1 MAGEQLNKESKD
13 LEEFQILMDWMEQQ
27 GRTETAQNLLQVAKY
42 LEEMQTQLSAMTK
55 ELQGVKQQLS
65 QFQQEQPRQQVADTI
80 QEVSSLQN
88 MMKNILEKI
97 STGTEYLKNT
107 IAQAITTVK
116 EKGKKEVKQIL
127 QKGISKIK
135 SIVENNREK
144 IAITLDKYQ
153 KLAKK
158 IDAIGEE
165 VKQVG
170 TSIRNV
176 GRLATGKD
184 AKEVSKE
191 KQGIGITRGI
201 NRPIKKHIMS
211 LQQKLERTD
220 KMLEKLDNIS
230 KALGKEVKQEQ
241 RVSIQEKLSKKK
253 EVVEQKKSSKKK
265 EQTKEKIKGLEAT
278 GSLFIIRNTF
288 FF

>member
-27 GRTETAQNLLQVAKY
+27 GRTETAQDLLQVAKY
-42 LEEMQTQLSAMTK
+42 LEEMQTQLSVMTK
-55 ELQGVKQQLS
+55 ELQEVKQQLS

-88 MMKNILEKI
+88 MMKNISEKI
-97 STGTEYLKNT
+97 STGKEQLKNT
-107 IAQAITTVK
+107 VAKAITTVR
-116 EKGKKEVKQIL
+116 EKGKEEINQVL

-135 SIVENNREK
+135 SIVEKNREK

-170 TSIRNV
+170 TSIGNV

-184 AKEVSKE
+184 VKEVSKE

-201 NRPIKKHIMS
+201 NQPVKKHIMS

-220 KMLEKLDNIS
+220 KMLEKLDKLS
-230 KALGKEVKQEQ
+230 KDLGTSKEAKQEQ
-241 RVSIQEKLSKKK
+241 RVSIQEKLSEKK
-253 EVVEQKKSSKKK
+253 EVVEQKKSAKKK
-265 EQTKEKIKGLEAT
+265 EQRLEVKGKRQEVCL
-278 GSLFIIRNTF
+278 
-288 FF
+288 

>member
-27 GRTETAQNLLQVAKY
+27 GRTETAQDLLQVAKY
-42 LEEMQTQLSAMTK
+42 LEEMQTQLSVMTK
-55 ELQGVKQQLS
+55 ELQEVKQQLS

-88 MMKNILEKI
+88 MMKNISEKI
-97 STGTEYLKNT
+97 STGKEQLKNT
-107 IAQAITTVK
+107 VAQAITTVR
-116 EKGKKEVKQIL
+116 EKGKEEINQVL

-135 SIVENNREK
+135 SIVEKNREK

-170 TSIRNV
+170 TSIGNV
-176 GRLATGKD
+176 GRLVIGKD

-201 NRPIKKHIMS
+201 NQPVKKHIVL

-220 KMLEKLDNIS
+220 KMLEKLDKLS
-230 KALGKEVKQEQ
+230 KDLGTSKEAKQEQ
-241 RVSIQEKLSKKK
+241 RVSIQEKLSEKK
-253 EVVEQKKSSKKK
+253 EVVEQKKSAKKK
-265 EQTKEKIKGLEAT
+265 EQIKENRLKGKQQEAC
-278 GSLFIIRNTF
+278 L
-288 FF
+288 

>member
-27 GRTETAQNLLQVAKY
+27 GRTETTQDLLQVAKY
-42 LEEMQTQLSAMTK
+42 LEEMQTQLSVMTK
-55 ELQGVKQQLS
+55 ELQEVKQQLS

-88 MMKNILEKI
+88 MMKNISEKI
-97 STGTEYLKNT
+97 STGKEQLKNT
-107 IAQAITTVK
+107 VAKAITTVR
-116 EKGKKEVKQIL
+116 EKGKEEINQVL

-135 SIVENNREK
+135 SIIEKNREK

-201 NRPIKKHIMS
+201 NQPVKRHIMS

-220 KMLEKLDNIS
+220 KMLEKLDKLS
-230 KALGKEVKQEQ
+230 KDLGTSKEVKQEQ
-241 RVSIQEKLSKKK
+241 RVSIQEKLLEKK
-253 EVVEQKKSSKKK
+253 EVIEQKKSVKKK
-265 EQTKEKIKGLEAT
+265 EQTKENGLKGKGKQQEAC
-278 GSLFIIRNTF
+278 L
-288 FF
+288 

>member
-1 MAGEQLNKESKD
+1 MAGEQLNKESKN

-27 GRTETAQNLLQVAKY
+27 GRTETTQDLLQVAKY
-42 LEEMQTQLSAMTK
+42 LEEMQTQLSVMTK
-55 ELQGVKQQLS
+55 ELQEVKQQLS

-88 MMKNILEKI
+88 MMKNISEKI
-97 STGTEYLKNT
+97 STGKEQLKNT
-107 IAQAITTVK
+107 VAKAITTVR
-116 EKGKKEVKQIL
+116 EKGKEEINQVL

-135 SIVENNREK
+135 SIIEKNREK

-153 KLAKK
+153 KLSKK

-170 TSIRNV
+170 TSIGNV

-201 NRPIKKHIMS
+201 NQPIKKHIVS

-220 KMLEKLDNIS
+220 KMLEKLDKLS
-230 KALGKEVKQEQ
+230 KDLGTSKEAKQEQ
-241 RVSIQEKLSKKK
+241 RVSIQEKLLEKK
-253 EVVEQKKSSKKK
+253 EVIEQKKSAKKK
-265 EQTKEKIKGLEAT
+265 EQTKENGLKGKGKQQEVCL
-278 GSLFIIRNTF
+278 
-288 FF
+288 

>member
-27 GRTETAQNLLQVAKY
+27 GRTETAQDLLQVAKY
-42 LEEMQTQLSAMTK
+42 LEEMQTQLSVMTK
-55 ELQGVKQQLS
+55 ELQEVKQQLS

-88 MMKNILEKI
+88 MMKNISEKI
-97 STGTEYLKNT
+97 STGKEQLKNT
-107 IAQAITTVK
+107 VAKAITTVR
-116 EKGKKEVKQIL
+116 EKGKEEINQVL

-135 SIVENNREK
+135 SIVEKNREK

-170 TSIRNV
+170 TSIGNV

-184 AKEVSKE
+184 VKEVSKE

-201 NRPIKKHIMS
+201 NQPVKKHIMS

-220 KMLEKLDNIS
+220 KMLEKLDKLS
-230 KALGKEVKQEQ
+230 KDLGTSKEAKQEQ
-241 RVSIQEKLSKKK
+241 RVSIQEKLSEKK
-253 EVVEQKKSSKKK
+253 EVVEQKKLAKKK
-265 EQTKEKIKGLEAT
+265 EQGLGVKGKRQEAC
-278 GSLFIIRNTF
+278 L
-288 FF
+288 

>member
-1 MAGEQLNKESKD
+1 MAREQPSNELNGKKMD
-13 LEEFQILMDWMEQQ
+13 GIQILLAWMEQQ
-27 GRTETAQNLLQVAKY
+27 GKKETAQDFLQVAKY
-42 LEEMQTQLSAMTK
+42 LEEMQTQLSVMTK
-55 ELQGVKQQLS
+55 ELQEVKQQLA
-65 QFQQEQPRQQVADTI
+65 QFQQEKPRQQVAETI
-80 QEVSSLQN
+80 QEVSNLQN
-88 MMKNILEKI
+88 MITNILEKI

-116 EKGKKEVKQIL
+116 EKGKEEVKQIL

-135 SIVENNREK
+135 SIVEKNREK

-153 KLAKK
+153 KIAKK

-170 TSIRNV
+170 TSIGNV

-230 KALGKEVKQEQ
+230 KALGKKVKQEQ
-241 RVSIQEKLSKKK
+241 RVSIQEKLSEKK

-265 EQTKEKIKGLEAT
+265 EQTKEKIKGLEGKGKRQEAC
-278 GSLFIIRNTF
+278 L
-288 FF
+288 

>member
-27 GRTETAQNLLQVAKY
+27 GRTETAQDLLQVAKY
-42 LEEMQTQLSAMTK
+42 LEEMQTQLSVMTK
-55 ELQGVKQQLS
+55 ELQEVKQQLS

-88 MMKNILEKI
+88 MMKNISEKI
-97 STGTEYLKNT
+97 STGKEQLKNT
-107 IAQAITTVK
+107 VAKAITTVR
-116 EKGKKEVKQIL
+116 EKGKEEINQVL

-144 IAITLDKYQ
+144 IAITLDKYE
-153 KLAKK
+153 KIAKK

-165 VKQVG
+165 LKQVG

-201 NRPIKKHIMS
+201 NQPIKKHIVS

-220 KMLEKLDNIS
+220 SILEKLDRIS
-230 KALGKEVKQEQ
+230 NDLGTGKEEKQEQ
-241 RVSIQEKLSKKK
+241 RVSMQEKLSQKK
-253 EVVEQKKSSKKK
+253 EVVEQKKSAK
-265 EQTKEKIKGLEAT
+265 QMEKNKGKQQETCL
-278 GSLFIIRNTF
+278 S
-288 FF
+288 

>member
-27 GRTETAQNLLQVAKY
+27 GRTETAQDLLQVAKY
-42 LEEMQTQLSAMTK
+42 LEEMQTQLSVMTK
-55 ELQGVKQQLS
+55 ELQEVKQQLS

-88 MMKNILEKI
+88 MMKNISEKI
-97 STGTEYLKNT
+97 STGKEQLKNT
-107 IAQAITTVK
+107 VAKAITTVR
-116 EKGKKEVKQIL
+116 EKGKEEINQVF

-170 TSIRNV
+170 TSIGNV

-184 AKEVSKE
+184 VKEVSKE
-191 KQGIGITRGI
+191 KQGIGITRSI
-201 NRPIKKHIMS
+201 NQPIKKHILS

-220 KMLEKLDNIS
+220 KILEKLDKIA
-230 KALGKEVKQEQ
+230 KDLGINKEAKQEQ
-241 RVSIQEKLSKKK
+241 RVSIQEKLSEKK
-253 EVVEQKKSSKKK
+253 EVVEQKKLAKKK
-265 EQTKEKIKGLEAT
+265 EQGLGVKGKRQEAC
-278 GSLFIIRNTF
+278 L
-288 FF
+288 

>member
-27 GRTETAQNLLQVAKY
+27 GRTETAQDLLQVAKY
-42 LEEMQTQLSAMTK
+42 LEEMQTQLSVMTK
-55 ELQGVKQQLS
+55 ELQEVKQQLS
-65 QFQQEQPRQQVADTI
+65 QFQQEKPRQQVVDTI

-88 MMKNILEKI
+88 MMKNISEKI
-97 STGTEYLKNT
+97 STGKEQLKNT
-107 IAQAITTVK
+107 VAKAITTVR
-116 EKGKKEVKQIL
+116 EKGKEEINQVL

-135 SIVENNREK
+135 SIVEKNREK

-201 NRPIKKHIMS
+201 NQPVKKHIVS
-211 LQQKLERTD
+211 LQQKLEQTD

-230 KALGKEVKQEQ
+230 KDLRTSKEEKQER
-241 RVSIQEKLSKKK
+241 RVSIQEKLSEKK
-253 EVVEQKKSSKKK
+253 EVVEQKKTANKK
-265 EQTKEKIKGLEAT
+265 EQRLEVKGKRQEVCL
-278 GSLFIIRNTF
+278 
-288 FF
+288 

>member
-27 GRTETAQNLLQVAKY
+27 GRTETAQDLLQVAKY
-42 LEEMQTQLSAMTK
+42 LEEMQTQLSVMTK

-65 QFQQEQPRQQVADTI
+65 QFQQEQPRQQVVDTI

-88 MMKNILEKI
+88 MMKNISKKI
-97 STGTEYLKNT
+97 SIGKEQLKNT
-107 IAQAITTVK
+107 VAKAITTVR
-116 EKGKKEVKQIL
+116 EKGKEEINQVL

-135 SIVENNREK
+135 SIVEKNREK

-153 KLAKK
+153 KIAKK

-170 TSIRNV
+170 TSIGNV

-201 NRPIKKHIMS
+201 NQPIKKHIVS

-265 EQTKEKIKGLEAT
+265 EQTKEKIKGLEGKGKRQEAC
-278 GSLFIIRNTF
+278 L
-288 FF
+288 

>member
-27 GRTETAQNLLQVAKY
+27 GRTETAQDLLQVAKY
-42 LEEMQTQLSAMTK
+42 LEEMQIQLSIMTK

-88 MMKNILEKI
+88 MMKNISEKI
-97 STGTEYLKNT
+97 STGKEQLKNT
-107 IAQAITTVK
+107 VAKAITTVR
-116 EKGKKEVKQIL
+116 EKGKEEINQVL

-135 SIVENNREK
+135 SIVEKNREK

-153 KLAKK
+153 KLSEK

-165 VKQVG
+165 LNQVG

-201 NRPIKKHIMS
+201 NQPVKKHIMS

-220 KMLEKLDNIS
+220 KMLEKLDKLS
-230 KALGKEVKQEQ
+230 KDLGTSKEVKQEQ
-241 RVSIQEKLSKKK
+241 RVSIQEKLSEKK
-253 EVVEQKKSSKKK
+253 EVIEQKKSAKKK
-265 EQTKEKIKGLEAT
+265 EQTKEKGLEVK
-278 GSLFIIRNTF
+278 GKRQEVYL
-288 FF
+288 

>member
-27 GRTETAQNLLQVAKY
+27 GRTETAQDFLQVAKY
-42 LEEMQTQLSAMTK
+42 LEEMQTQLSVMTK
-55 ELQGVKQQLS
+55 ELQEVKQQLS

-88 MMKNILEKI
+88 MMKNISEKI
-97 STGTEYLKNT
+97 STGKEQLKNT
-107 IAQAITTVK
+107 VAKAITTVR
-116 EKGKKEVKQIL
+116 EKGKEEINQVL

-135 SIVENNREK
+135 SIVEKNREK

-153 KLAKK
+153 KIAKK

-176 GRLATGKD
+176 GRLATG
-184 AKEVSKE
+184 
-191 KQGIGITRGI
+191 
-201 NRPIKKHIMS
+201 
-211 LQQKLERTD
+211 
-220 KMLEKLDNIS
+220 NIS
-230 KALGKEVKQEQ
+230 TYH
-241 RVSIQEKLSKKK
+241 S
-253 EVVEQKKSSKKK
+253 
-265 EQTKEKIKGLEAT
+265 
-278 GSLFIIRNTF
+278 
-288 FF
+288 

>member
-27 GRTETAQNLLQVAKY
+27 GRTETAQDLLQVAKY
-42 LEEMQTQLSAMTK
+42 LEEMQTQLSVMTK
-55 ELQGVKQQLS
+55 ELQEVKQQLS

-88 MMKNILEKI
+88 MMKNISEKI
-97 STGTEYLKNT
+97 STGKEQLKNT
-107 IAQAITTVK
+107 VAKAITTVR
-116 EKGKKEVKQIL
+116 EKGKEEINQVL

-135 SIVENNREK
+135 SIVEKNREK
-144 IAITLDKYQ
+144 IAITLHKYQ

-165 VKQVG
+165 LKQVG
-170 TSIRNV
+170 TSIGNV

-201 NRPIKKHIMS
+201 NQPIKKHIVS

-220 KMLEKLDNIS
+220 KMLEKLDKLS
-230 KALGKEVKQEQ
+230 KDLGTSKEAKQEQ
-241 RVSIQEKLSKKK
+241 RVSIQEKLSEKK
-253 EVVEQKKSSKKK
+253 EVVEQKKSVKQK
-265 EQTKEKIKGLEAT
+265 EQIKENGLKGKGKQQEVYL
-278 GSLFIIRNTF
+278 
-288 FF
+288 